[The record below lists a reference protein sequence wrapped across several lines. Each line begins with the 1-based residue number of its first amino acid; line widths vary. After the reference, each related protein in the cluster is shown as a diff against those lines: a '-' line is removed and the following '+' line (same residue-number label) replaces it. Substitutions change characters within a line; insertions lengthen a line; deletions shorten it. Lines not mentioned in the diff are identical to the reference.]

1 MITEQDLQTVF
12 DQLERGWNSGD
23 GEATVGAWL
32 ALGGLLVAVGGQLHP
47 IGEGDTLPE
56 AFAAMTGD
64 HLWTISH
71 VLLLTGLAAALVG
84 LIAAY
89 HARTFGP
96 TLDVP
101 LRIAIWGYS
110 LGVLELVP
118 HLLASRDHDELAAG
132 ELTTFVRV
140 HLVLESL
147 TTPVLAVSTVVL
159 AVGVARTARTVP
171 AWILA
176 TLCALGGTA
185 FALAAPLV
193 TLTEEPVLAALFA
206 GELGVAVWLLG
217 TGIRLAGRRP
227 GGGRAG

>member
-1 MITEQDLQTVF
+1 VTTVAAP
-12 DQLERGWNSGD
+12 DTGRASRSGTR
-23 GEATVGAWL
+23 AVGAWL
-32 ALGGLLVAVGGQLHP
+32 ALGGLLVAIGGQLHP
-47 IGEGDTLPE
+47 IGEGDTLTE

-71 VLLLTGLAAALVG
+71 VLLLAGLATALVG
-84 LIAAY
+84 LIAA
-89 HARTFGP
+89 HHSRAFGP

-147 TTPVLAVSTVVL
+147 TTPVLAISTVVL
-159 AVGVARTARTVP
+159 AVGVARAARTKP

-176 TLCALGGTA
+176 AVCALGGTA

-217 TGIRLAGRRP
+217 TGIRLAGRP
-227 GGGRAG
+227 AGGRAG